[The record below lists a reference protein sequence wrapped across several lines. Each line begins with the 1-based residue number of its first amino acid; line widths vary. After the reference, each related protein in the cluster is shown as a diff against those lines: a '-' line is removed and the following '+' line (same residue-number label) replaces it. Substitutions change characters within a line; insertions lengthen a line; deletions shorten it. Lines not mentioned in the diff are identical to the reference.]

1 MANNIN
7 NNTIREIDN
16 NKGHANLTMDDV
28 LNGTIDN
35 TINLLLRAGN
45 RTDLDKLL
53 FFIDS
58 PGLIGSDE
66 YLQWAPDADPSALI
80 ALQHYHRHLQDRDQI
95 IHLTSPDD
103 NQLNINMAALA
114 ECYGEMI
121 HGDSTYFI
129 SNMEHMHEFLSLVD
143 RGANG
148 GICGDDMTL
157 ISYTG
162 RTIDVQGIDN
172 HELPQLKLCS
182 CGGVVRTQRGP
193 AILIFNQ
200 YAFHGR
206 GKSIHSSLQL
216 EDNKIQVNDRCSI
229 NHGNQSLAT
238 PDGYAIPLDFKNG
251 LAYLNIRPF
260 TKKEWNE
267 LPHVVM
273 TRDIVWKPSKY
284 DSRPSRDESWFDG
297 RNDPLPL
304 HPGFDFNGDLVE
316 ANVSETLT
324 PSILTQLRRDG
335 PILQD
340 LNANLHETTPVPID
354 VEANRQYFLNQPGR
368 VLQHTFEATTRFVPQ
383 MPSHRR
389 IRDTHRT
396 QFPANN
402 VERRNE
408 AVATDTIYCD
418 VTAWGGHSAAQIFC
432 GKQSKYISAKGCST
446 DAEFANIL
454 NDEIRERGAMDIL
467 ISDRAQAEISNR
479 FKDIL
484 RTYVIKDW
492 QSEPHKQQ
500 QNYLERAYQDVKRH
514 MMTTTVPF

>member
-1 MANNIN
+1 MASNIN
-7 NNTIREIDN
+7 NNTIRENGN
-16 NKGHANLTMDDV
+16 NKRHVNLTMDDV
-28 LNGTIDN
+28 PNGTIND

-53 FFIDS
+53 FFVQS
-58 PGLIGSDE
+58 PGLIGGDDF
-66 YLQWAPDADPSALI
+66 LQWASDADPTTVV
-80 ALQHYHRHLQDRDQI
+80 ALQRYHRRLQDSDRNTPI
-95 IHLTSPDD
+95 LTPPND
-103 NQLNINMAALA
+103 NQLNINMATLA

-129 SNMEHMHEFLSLVD
+129 SNMEHLHEFLSLVD

-229 NHGNQSLAT
+229 NQGHQSLAT
-238 PDGYAIPLDFKNG
+238 PDGYAIPLDFRNG

-273 TRDIVWKPSKY
+273 TRDVVWKPSKY

-297 RNDPLPL
+297 RNNPYPL
-304 HPGFDFNGDLVE
+304 HPGFDFSGDLIE
-316 ANVSETLT
+316 TNVSETLT
-324 PSILTQLRRDG
+324 PSVLTQLRRDG
-335 PILQD
+335 QILQD
-340 LNANLHETTPVPID
+340 LNAGLHETTPVPID

-368 VLQHTFEATTRFVPQ
+368 VIQHTLEATTQFVPS

-389 IRDTHRT
+389 IRDTQRT

-408 AVATDTIYCD
+408 PVATDTIFCD
-418 VTAWGGHSAAQIFC
+418 VTVGEVIPLLRYSVVSIPNTSALPDVVQMLNSPTHSTMRYDN
-432 GKQSKYISAKGCST
+432 G
-446 DAEFANIL
+446 
-454 NDEIRERGAMDIL
+454 
-467 ISDRAQAEISNR
+467 
-479 FKDIL
+479 
-484 RTYVIKDW
+484 
-492 QSEPHKQQ
+492 EPWTSSLAIGHKQ
-500 QNYLERAYQDVKRH
+500 R
-514 MMTTTVPF
+514 